1 MFWDEDAGQC
11 VEESACSRSFSL
23 PPGAVLGRPFLTYG
37 PSVPNVPN
45 TQVQPLLAPAAEL
58 ASDWLAEL

>member
-1 MFWDEDAGQC
+1 M
-11 VEESACSRSFSL
+11 EESACSRSFSL
-23 PPGAVLGRPFLTYG
+23 PPGAALGRPFLKYD
-37 PSVPNVPN
+37 PSVPN

>member
-23 PPGAVLGRPFLTYG
+23 PPGAALGRPFLKYD
-37 PSVPNVPN
+37 PSVPN

-58 ASDWLAEL
+58 ASDWLGEL